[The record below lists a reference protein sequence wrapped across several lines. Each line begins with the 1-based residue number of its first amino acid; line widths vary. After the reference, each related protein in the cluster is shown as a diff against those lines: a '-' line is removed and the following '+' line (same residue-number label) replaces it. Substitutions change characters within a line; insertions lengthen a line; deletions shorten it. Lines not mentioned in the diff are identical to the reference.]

1 MIKPISLYR
10 DHFFEEL
17 CNSFFFM
24 YIFLILDESDT
35 DENGNY
41 KGNPDDESSSEEDT
55 DDGNSSHGSQS
66 QGRYPT
72 YSSGEIRVATC
83 Y

>member
-1 MIKPISLYR
+1 
-10 DHFFEEL
+10 
-17 CNSFFFM
+17 M

-41 KGNPDDESSSEEDT
+41 KGNPDNESSSEEDT

>member
-1 MIKPISLYR
+1 
-10 DHFFEEL
+10 
-17 CNSFFFM
+17 M

-66 QGRYPT
+66 QGRYP
-72 YSSGEIRVATC
+72 Y